1 MVDESRADLEERSS
15 RKNESSAIQLEAHER
30 LTLFESESLT
40 GKRFPECDL
49 LSVEMKCSVQRLFG
63 EQGRKRRADI
73 GWIVDRRAASFP
85 CTNVGDWCLRCTE
98 PETIYL
104 I

>member
-1 MVDESRADLEERSS
+1 MVPPSQIGYLGLIPGDFEIRKKLLNFMVDESRADLEERFS

-49 LSVEMKCSVQRLFG
+49 
-63 EQGRKRRADI
+63 
-73 GWIVDRRAASFP
+73 
-85 CTNVGDWCLRCTE
+85 
-98 PETIYL
+98 
-104 I
+104 

>member
-1 MVDESRADLEERSS
+1 MEPPSQIGYLGLIPGDFEIRKKLLNFMVDESRADLEERFS

-49 LSVEMKCSVQRLFG
+49 
-63 EQGRKRRADI
+63 
-73 GWIVDRRAASFP
+73 
-85 CTNVGDWCLRCTE
+85 
-98 PETIYL
+98 
-104 I
+104 